1 MSPPLGQVMRHPWVK
16 EVGMGTILAAHP
28 WDPPN
33 NHTPVVH
40 HHPTDG
46 WSILINANSNLQ
58 HRDRVLAD
66 GETIEFRPCPASP
79 QDLLALDAL
88 AGVTTAASAANPANP
103 ANPAA
108 TLYVLFQ
115 GRGAQGTVR
124 VAKAGGGAY
133 HLRLLNSQPGVHTA
147 WADMEDSE

>member
-1 MSPPLGQVMRHPWVK
+1 MSPPLGHLLHHPRVR
-16 EVGMGTILAAHP
+16 EVDMGTILAAHP
-28 WDPPN
+28 WDPPS
-33 NHTPVVH
+33 NHTPVAH
-40 HHPTDG
+40 RHPANG

-79 QDLLALDAL
+79 QDLAALDAL
-88 AGVTTAASAANPANP
+88 AVTTNR
-103 ANPAA
+103 A

-115 GRGAQGTVR
+115 GKGGQGAVR
-124 VAKAGGGAY
+124 VTKKSGGGGGAY
-133 HLRLLNSQPGVHTA
+133 HLRLLNPESTESTVPSNTA